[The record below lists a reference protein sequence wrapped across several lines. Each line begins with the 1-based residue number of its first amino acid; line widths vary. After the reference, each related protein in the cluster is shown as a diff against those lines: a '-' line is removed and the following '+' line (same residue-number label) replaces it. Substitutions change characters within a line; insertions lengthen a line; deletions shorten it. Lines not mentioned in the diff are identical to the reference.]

1 MIRRPPRSTR
11 TDTLF
16 PYTTLFRSIRLRTQ
30 FLKGNFLIYSYG
42 TPHINNMP
50 TNFISLTLSSFLNLY
65 SGKTVFQQIISYYKS
80 PIFFLGKT
88 LLNRI
93 NLISITSVMQKI
105 NKKASFLTIDQT
117 PNFLSYS
124 LANFKEI
131 SKKDIAW

>member
-1 MIRRPPRSTR
+1 
-11 TDTLF
+11 
-16 PYTTLFRSIRLRTQ
+16 
-30 FLKGNFLIYSYG
+30 
-42 TPHINNMP
+42 MP

-131 SKKDIAW
+131 SKKDIAWSQVVLALSLEDSDRKSTRLNSSH